1 MKRGETHVARSLW
14 SRICVGWWFS
24 VRGAT
29 NNMNQMCFTFA
40 VFLSGSRV
48 PGCICEDRN
57 ISINFFGLKSQ
68 FSSFSGNVCYD
79 I

>member
-1 MKRGETHVARSLW
+1 
-14 SRICVGWWFS
+14 
-24 VRGAT
+24 
-29 NNMNQMCFTFA
+29 MNQKCFTFA